1 LGIHRRSQSAVFIA
15 GNLVKGPLITMAGG
29 SPQTVPEKL
38 FLFDFD
44 GVLVDSLSLYEKSV
58 NLCLEKIGQRPIE
71 TREEFLDLFEDNFF
85 SAVTK
90 RGVNVGEFMA
100 ASKAVTPTLDY
111 DVARPFSELIPVLAE
126 LKKRH
131 ALAIISSNSSFAI
144 RLMLGKYG
152 FSPYFDDILA
162 ADFAFSK
169 IEKIRHAMDR
179 YGTSGNHCLYVC
191 DTAGDV
197 REARE
202 AGVKTVAVTW
212 GWHPRSR
219 LEKALPDVI
228 VDDPKKLLGLAL
240 LT

>member
-1 LGIHRRSQSAVFIA
+1 
-15 GNLVKGPLITMAGG
+15 MAGG
-29 SPQTVPEKL
+29 SAETVREQL
-38 FLFDFD
+38 YLFDFD

-58 NLCLEKIGQRPIE
+58 NLCLDRIGQRPIE
-71 TREEFLDLFEDNFF
+71 TLEEFLDLFEENFF
-85 SAVTK
+85 IAIAR
-90 RGVNVGEFMA
+90 RGVDVAQFMA
-100 ASKAVTPTLDY
+100 ASKEVTPTLDY
-111 DVARPFSELIPVLAE
+111 SVVKPVANFIPVLGE
-126 LKKRH
+126 LKKRS
-131 ALAIISSNSSFAI
+131 ALVIISSNSSYAI
-144 RLMLGKYG
+144 RLMLTKYG
-152 FSPYFDDILA
+152 FAPYFDDILG

-179 YGTSGNHCLYVC
+179 YSTNGNHSLYVC

-202 AGVKTVAVTW
+202 ADVRTVAVTW

-228 VDDPKKLLGLAL
+228 IDDPKELLGLAS